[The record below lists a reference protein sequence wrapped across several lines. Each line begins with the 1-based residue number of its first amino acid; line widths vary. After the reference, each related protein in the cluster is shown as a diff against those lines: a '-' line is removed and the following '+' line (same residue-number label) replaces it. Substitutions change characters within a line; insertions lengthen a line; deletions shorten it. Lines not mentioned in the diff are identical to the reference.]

1 MKGTDLEGL
10 PITPPPA
17 ATNGTHRAP
26 RRNGA
31 RNGAAPKRSAGSG
44 PRADA
49 RPSPEPLAAP
59 LAAPFDMIEAEPIDA
74 PKWPLHSA
82 AWFQPD
88 LAPSVPVR
96 NGLAI
101 ERRNRIP
108 APDFLHSDTAP
119 PDRPEGLNRSPGAL
133 TPGTLTSGT
142 RRQLPRSGLAPL
154 GWEPR
159 AIGRK
164 EGGE

>member
-10 PITPPPA
+10 PATAPAA
-17 ATNGTHRAP
+17 ATNGTHRA
-26 RRNGA
+26 A
-31 RNGAAPKRSAGSG
+31 KRNGAAPKRSAGVGS
-44 PRADA
+44 RADV

-59 LAAPFDMIEAEPIDA
+59 LAAPFDLIEAEPIDA

-96 NGLAI
+96 SGLAI

-133 TPGTLTSGT
+133 TPPALTPGT
-142 RRQLPRSGLAPL
+142 RWELPQSGLAPL
-154 GWEPR
+154 GWDPR
-159 AIGRK
+159 AICRK
-164 EGGE
+164 EVGE